1 MRVQAQM
8 VCSGAS
14 VAVFAGVGLQRQ
26 GSHALKERKSHWY
39 NMIRFFQ
46 TLEIKKYISVLDILD
61 PWLSLAIFF
70 TASFLMIWRL
80 GSLETKGLEGTVLG
94 TLIMPYCSG
103 LSNLIFAY
111 VLGRSGGSGSMVL
124 ENCIVNNVTNLT
136 LLIGLPAVFWRMHII
151 PAKMKKMGPSIYYD
165 YHRLNYLSLLLSLV
179 ALMFFT
185 GVVWA
190 LGRDGKLDF
199 SDGLVLVGMFF
210 FWQVFQVFDV
220 LKTNVH
226 ESRSLSWSMLIDLLF
241 IIVGGY
247 FVYISVDRLVAW
259 VPKAGSGFFVL
270 DNLGWLS
277 GFLMVLPN
285 SLLAIYYS
293 IKGRPDIVYTSQTG
307 DAHIC
312 IPMCIGLFAL
322 FHTIQ
327 IPSFFNLGV
336 MLLLGAGLVHFVFVT
351 FLGRLPRFMGLA
363 LTGTYYFFLYK
374 GLIKP

>member
-1 MRVQAQM
+1 
-8 VCSGAS
+8 
-14 VAVFAGVGLQRQ
+14 
-26 GSHALKERKSHWY
+26 
-39 NMIRFFQ
+39 
-46 TLEIKKYISVLDILD
+46 
-61 PWLSLAIFF
+61 
-70 TASFLMIWRL
+70 
-80 GSLETKGLEGTVLG
+80 
-94 TLIMPYCSG
+94 
-103 LSNLIFAY
+103 
-111 VLGRSGGSGSMVL
+111 
-124 ENCIVNNVTNLT
+124 VTNLT
-136 LLIGLPAVFWRMHII
+136 LLIGLPAVFWKMHII

-241 IIVGGY
+241 IIIGGY
-247 FVYISVDRLVAW
+247 FLYISVDRLVAW
-259 VPKAGSGFFVL
+259 VPKAGSGFFVFS
-270 DNLGWLS
+270 NLGWLS
-277 GFLMVLPN
+277 GLLMVLPN

-327 IPSFFNLGV
+327 IPSFFNLGI

>member
-1 MRVQAQM
+1 
-8 VCSGAS
+8 
-14 VAVFAGVGLQRQ
+14 
-26 GSHALKERKSHWY
+26 
-39 NMIRFFQ
+39 MIRFFQ

-61 PWLSLAIFF
+61 PWLSLALFF
-70 TASFLMIWRL
+70 AASFLMIWRL

-111 VLGRSGGSGSMVL
+111 FLGRSGGSGSMVL

-241 IIVGGY
+241 IIIGGY

>member
-1 MRVQAQM
+1 M
-8 VCSGAS
+8 
-14 VAVFAGVGLQRQ
+14 
-26 GSHALKERKSHWY
+26 
-39 NMIRFFQ
+39 
-46 TLEIKKYISVLDILD
+46 
-61 PWLSLAIFF
+61 
-70 TASFLMIWRL
+70 
-80 GSLETKGLEGTVLG
+80 
-94 TLIMPYCSG
+94 
-103 LSNLIFAY
+103 
-111 VLGRSGGSGSMVL
+111 
-124 ENCIVNNVTNLT
+124 
-136 LLIGLPAVFWRMHII
+136 
-151 PAKMKKMGPSIYYD
+151 
-165 YHRLNYLSLLLSLV
+165 
-179 ALMFFT
+179 
-185 GVVWA
+185 VWA

-241 IIVGGY
+241 IIIGGY

-285 SLLAIYYS
+285 FLLAIYYS

-322 FHTIQ
+322 FHSIQ

-374 GLIKP
+374 GLIES